1 MSLYKINPTKTK
13 AWKKLVEQKDKLS
26 TETLNSL
33 FIKESD
39 RLNYLSIKWD
49 CFDVDFSKNIINKE
63 TFNLLTELAEECKV
77 SDSIKMLFNGDK
89 INETEER
96 SVRHTELRNFK
107 TSNSSILADK
117 EKIKSFSSKIIN
129 GTIKGYTGKKF
140 TDVVNI
146 GIGGSDLGPKMAVEA
161 LKFYKN
167 SLNIHFISNVD
178 GDHNEEVLKNLNPET
193 TFFII
198 VSKTFTTQETLTN
211 ANFAK
216 KWIQKK
222 LNTKDIQN
230 HFCAIST
237 NIDAVKG
244 FGIKEDNIFRMYDFV
259 GGRFSMWGSV
269 GLSISIS
276 IGYNNF
282 KKFLIGANKMDKHF
296 QESQIEKNIPICLA
310 LIGIWNSNFLGS
322 HTQAIIPY
330 SEYLNLLP
338 NYLQQSMMESNGK
351 NVDRSGK
358 KINYSTGNII
368 WGGTGTNT
376 QHAFFQLIHQGD
388 KLIPCDF
395 IGFKKSL
402 HGNKDSHNKLMSNY
416 VGQMQA
422 LMKGRSLKEV
432 AYEMELK
439 KIDKETINKNA
450 NFKVFYGNKPTTSIL
465 IDQLNPESL
474 GMLISMYEHIVFTK
488 GVIWNIFSFDQW
500 GVELGKVLASIE
512 LGKVLASKLLTE
524 IEGGEIGNHDHSTES
539 HLKKLKNIS

>member
-1 MSLYKINPTKTK
+1 MSLHKINPTETK
-13 AWKKLVEQKDKLS
+13 AWKKLIEQKHNLS

-33 FIKESD
+33 FSKESN

-49 CFDVDFSKNIINKE
+49 CFDVDFSKNILNEK
-63 TFNLLTELAEECKV
+63 TFNLLTELAEECKI

-89 INETEER
+89 INETEGR
-96 SVRHTELRNFK
+96 SVLHTELRNFK
-107 TSNSSILADK
+107 TSNSSIVADR
-117 EKIKSFSSKIIN
+117 EKIKSFSSKIID

-178 GDHNEEVLKNLNPET
+178 GDHNEEVLKTLNPET
-193 TFFII
+193 TFFIV

-211 ANFAK
+211 ANLAK
-216 KWIQKK
+216 NWVQKK
-222 LNTKDIQN
+222 LDTKEIQN

-237 NIDAVKG
+237 NIDAVKD
-244 FGIKEDNIFRMYDFV
+244 FGIDEEYIFKMYDFV

-276 IGYNNF
+276 IGYDNF
-282 KKFLIGANKMDKHF
+282 KKFLIGAEKMDTHF
-296 QESQIEKNIPICLA
+296 KESPIEKNIPICLA
-310 LIGIWNSNFLGS
+310 LVGIWNSNFLGS
-322 HTQAIIPY
+322 HTQGIIPY
-330 SEYLNLLP
+330 TEYLNLLP
-338 NYLQQSMMESNGK
+338 SYLQQSMMESNGK
-351 NVDRSGK
+351 NIDRSGK

-432 AYEMELK
+432 VSEMESK
-439 KIDKETINKNA
+439 NIDEETINKNA
-450 NFKVFYGNKPTTSIL
+450 NFKVFDGNKPTTSIL

-500 GVELGKVLASIE
+500 GVELGKVLAS
-512 LGKVLASKLLTE
+512 KLLTE
-524 IEGGEIGNHDHSTES
+524 IEGGEISNHDHSTES